1 MAEIQ
6 ANAAQQAAANL
17 KLNFIFGKI
26 AEAEKLKAS
35 EEEMRTRITLL
46 AQMNKV
52 PLQKFV
58 KRLQENRGFN
68 QIASEIV
75 RGKVLELLKLHS
87 VVQEVPAQVEA

>member
-1 MAEIQ
+1 MPEIR
-6 ANAAQQAAANL
+6 ANAAKQAASNL

-26 AEAEKLKAS
+26 AEVEKLKAS
-35 EEEMRTRITLL
+35 EEEMRTRITVL

-75 RGKVLELLKLHS
+75 RNKVLELLKLHS
-87 VVQEVPAQVEA
+87 VVKEVPAQVNA